1 MDELTTLVAEKT
13 KISASAVTNI
23 LALLKDGATIPFIA
37 RYRKEATG
45 GASEEQLRAFEEAYA
60 FSHKLLDRKADIL
73 RLIEERGRLDPDIR
87 SKVQAAKTM
96 TELEDLYRP
105 YKEKKSTRAGQALDR
120 GLEPL
125 ADILQKASLS
135 AEELRARAMDFV
147 GKEVADGQQALQG
160 ARDIIAE
167 RFSDDPGERKI
178 LREQMRR
185 QGVLEIKKGKEFDP
199 QAGFAAHVDVREK
212 ISSIPSHRYLAIM
225 RGVREKQLRVKVRI
239 YEDRFLENVFKHH
252 IPRQAQSSGQYLQD
266 AYRDGFKRLLF
277 PSVEREIHAELK
289 EQADR
294 QAISVFGQNLRQLLM
309 TPPVS
314 GQVLM
319 GVDPAYR
326 TGCKLALID
335 AHGQL
340 LDFAVIYPTA
350 PQKDYPGA
358 RDTVLDL
365 VHRHGV
371 QAAAI
376 GNGTASRETQEFF
389 ASLIRESKS
398 GLKYTVVSEAGA
410 SVYSA
415 SKLGQEEYPDL
426 DVTVRGAVSIAQ
438 RLRDPMA
445 ELIKIDPKSLGIGQY
460 QHDVD
465 QKLLENK
472 LHETIEDLVNQ
483 VGVEINSASAALLSY
498 VSGLGPK
505 LAESIV
511 VWRKEQGGFQGKK
524 DLLRVKGLGPKA
536 FEQCAGF
543 VRIRDGRDVLDNTG
557 IHPESYAAAT
567 RLRTKYDPHQLDRKE
582 LADIAGELGIGRQ
595 TLQDI
600 VFELKKPGFDPREDV
615 PAIPFRD
622 DVRDIEAL
630 KEGDFVSGVVRSIV
644 DFGAFVDIG
653 LKNDGLIHISEL
665 STQRIKHPMEVLSV
679 NQYLP
684 RIRVLAVDAN
694 KGRVSLSIKDT
705 FLYRD

>member
-1 MDELTTLVAEKT
+1 MDELTSLVADKT
-13 KISASAVTNI
+13 KIPASAVSNI
-23 LALLKDGATIPFIA
+23 LALIQDGATIPFIA

-60 FSHKLLDRKADIL
+60 FSQRLVARKADIL
-73 RLIEERGRLDPDIR
+73 RLIQERGRLDSDLR
-87 SKVQAAKTM
+87 SKVQAARTL

-105 YKEKKSTRAGQALDR
+105 YKEKKSTRAGQALAR

-125 ADILQKASLS
+125 ADLLQKASLS
-135 AEELRARAMDFV
+135 AEEFQARAKDFV
-147 GKEVADGQQALQG
+147 GKEVADGHQAVQG
-160 ARDIIAE
+160 AQDIIAE
-167 RFSDDPGERKI
+167 RFSDDPRERKI
-178 LREQMRR
+178 LREQMRG

-199 QAGFAAHVDVREK
+199 QAGYALHAQAREK
-212 ISSIPSHRYLAIM
+212 VCSIPSHRYLAIM
-225 RGVREKQLRVKVRI
+225 RGVREKQLGVKVTI
-239 YEDRFLENVFKHH
+239 DEDRFLDNVFKHH
-252 IPRQAQSSGQYLQD
+252 IPRQAKSSEQYLRT
-266 AYRDGFKRLLF
+266 AYQDGFKRLLF
-277 PSVEREIHAELK
+277 PSVEREIHAQLK

-294 QAISVFGQNLRQLLM
+294 QAISVFGKNLNQLLM

-326 TGCKLALID
+326 TGCKLAVID
-335 AHGQL
+335 AHGKL
-340 LDFAVIYPTA
+340 LDYAVIYPTA
-350 PQKDYPGA
+350 PQKDYQGA
-358 RDTVLDL
+358 KNTVLDVL
-365 VHRHGV
+365 QSHGI
-371 QAAAI
+371 QAVAI

-389 ASLIRESKS
+389 ASLNRES
-398 GLKYTVVSEAGA
+398 GCNLKYTVVSEAGA

-415 SKLGQEEYPDL
+415 SKLGQQEYPKL

-465 QKLLENK
+465 QKLLEHK

-483 VGVEINSASAALLSY
+483 VGVEINSASAALLGY

-505 LAESIV
+505 LAQNIV
-511 VWRKEQGGFQGKK
+511 TWRKEQGAFLSKK

-567 RLRTKYDPHQLDRKE
+567 RLRTTYDPYQLGQGE
-582 LADIAGELGIGRQ
+582 LAAVAEELGIGVQ

-600 VFELKKPGFDPREDV
+600 VFELQKPGFDPRQEV
-615 PAIPFRD
+615 PATPFRD
-622 DVRDIEAL
+622 DIRDIEAL
-630 KEGDFVSGVVRSIV
+630 REGEVVSGVVRSIV

-665 STQRIKHPMEVLSV
+665 SRRRIAHPMEVLSV

-684 RIRVLAVDAN
+684 RIRVLTVDAG
-694 KGRVSLSIKDT
+694 KGRVSLSLKEEDA
-705 FLYRD
+705 RQ